1 MRSTSLA
8 NSPCP
13 CGRPLPY
20 RECCAPLHH
29 GRAADDAEALMRS
42 RYTAY
47 VLADTD
53 YLLATW
59 HPTTR
64 PARLD
69 ADPPGLAWLGL
80 EIKRTWSTGPDRAGV
95 EFIARFRIGGDKA
108 QRLHERSRFIREA
121 GRWFYLDAE
130 EDI

>member
-1 MRSTSLA
+1 MRRSTLDHP
-8 NSPCP
+8 PCP

-20 RECCAPLHH
+20 AQCCAPLHK
-29 GRAADDAEALMRS
+29 GSMAGDAESLMRS
-42 RYTAY
+42 RYSAY

-59 HPTTR
+59 HPATR
-64 PARLD
+64 PDRLD

-80 EIKRTWSTGPDRAGV
+80 DIKRTWSDDPDRAGV
-95 EFIARFRIGGDKA
+95 EFIARYRIGGAKA
-108 QRLHERSRFIREA
+108 QRLHERSRFVREA

-130 EDI
+130 GDI